1 MNNNHKTLTIN
12 IINDTILNIHLNIY
26 INIKESNMDRN
37 KIVSSVKR
45 QEEEK
50 IGFSLKMPI
59 SLKEQLQTL
68 AESESISMNSLI
80 VATLQSMIDDEC
92 GKQLRMARTLL
103 LSTKKLVEESIDNI
117 NANGLDADNVAKFSE
132 LTKLKTQ
139 IEEF

>member
-1 MNNNHKTLTIN
+1 
-12 IINDTILNIHLNIY
+12 
-26 INIKESNMDRN
+26 MDRN

>member
-1 MNNNHKTLTIN
+1 
-12 IINDTILNIHLNIY
+12 
-26 INIKESNMDRN
+26 MDRN

-50 IGFSLKMPI
+50 IGFSLKLPI

-80 VATLQSMIDDEC
+80 VTTLQSMMSDEC

-103 LSTKKLVEESIDNI
+103 LSTKELVEESINKI
-117 NANGLDADNVAKFSE
+117 NENGLDADNVAKFSK